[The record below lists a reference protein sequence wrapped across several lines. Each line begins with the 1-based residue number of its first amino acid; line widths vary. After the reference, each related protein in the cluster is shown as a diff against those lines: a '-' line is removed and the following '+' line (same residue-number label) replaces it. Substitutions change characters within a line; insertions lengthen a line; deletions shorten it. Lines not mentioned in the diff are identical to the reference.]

1 MVAGNCELLRRNM
14 RGTWGLTH
22 DSFGTCR
29 PLAYPFLHA
38 VLVLKRRRPRAIAR
52 RTCPRTLCE
61 LLFLLQAADVSQRSP
76 DHGAALSRGAQA
88 LVEALPCIAGRPPR
102 DAFDGWPA
110 YDQRG

>member
-1 MVAGNCELLRRNM
+1 MRRKAHPATLCTD
-14 RGTWGLTH
+14 RHGFT
-22 DSFGTCR
+22 
-29 PLAYPFLHA
+29 LH
-38 VLVLKRRRPRAIAR
+38 LVLKRRRPRAIAR

-110 YDQRG
+110 YDERG